1 MMNEEKNQLQT
12 NATDSQA
19 ESTSQQNET
28 NQLQTNATD
37 SQAESTS
44 QQNETTPVTENNEA
58 SELSPEPLASLKS
71 EWKKVDLEPTLTLAQ
86 LNELHQQLSQYHD
99 CRVQLCGAKVER
111 VDTAALQLL
120 LAFRN
125 SPDVTV
131 GWIEPSTELCY
142 AAHLLGLS
150 SHLGLPASEPKP

>member
-1 MMNEEKNQLQT
+1 MMNEEK
-12 NATDSQA
+12 
-19 ESTSQQNET
+19 

-44 QQNETTPVTENNEA
+44 QQNETTPVTENNDA
-58 SELSPEPLASLKS
+58 FPEPLASLKS

-86 LNELHQQLSQYHD
+86 LKELHQQLSQYHD

-111 VDTAALQLL
+111 IDTAALQLL

-131 GWIEPSTELCY
+131 GWIEPSAELCY

-150 SHLGLPASEPKP
+150 SHLGLPANEPKP